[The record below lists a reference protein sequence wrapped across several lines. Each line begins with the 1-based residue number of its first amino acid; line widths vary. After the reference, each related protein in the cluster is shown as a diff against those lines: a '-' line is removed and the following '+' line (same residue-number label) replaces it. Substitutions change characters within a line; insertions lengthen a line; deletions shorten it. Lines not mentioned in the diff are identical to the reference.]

1 MTNTNVKLIDFWAAW
16 CGPCKV
22 MNPVIEEIESEFAG
36 QLVVE
41 KIDVDQTENQEKVQA
56 YQVGA
61 MPTYIIEKDG
71 QVVEQFIGA
80 QSKSTLVNALK
91 SALAASA

>member
-1 MTNTNVKLIDFWAAW
+1 MAQIKLYDFWAAW

-22 MNPVIEEIESEFAG
+22 MHPIIEDIEQEFAN
-36 QLVVE
+36 QITIE
-41 KIDVDQTENQEKVQA
+41 KVDVDDPANQEKVFE
-56 YQVGA
+56 YQIGA
-61 MPTYIIEKDG
+61 MPTFIIEKDG

-91 SALAASA
+91 QILG

>member
-1 MTNTNVKLIDFWAAW
+1 MANVTLLDFWAAW

-22 MNPVIEEIESEFAG
+22 MHPIIDELEKEFAG
-36 QLVVE
+36 KITVV
-41 KIDVDQTENQEKVQA
+41 KIDVDQAENQAKVEE

-71 QVVEQFIGA
+71 QVVEQFVGA
-80 QSKSTLVNALK
+80 QSKTTLSNALK
-91 SALAASA
+91 QALGELG

>member
-1 MTNTNVKLIDFWAAW
+1 MSNVKLLDFWAAW
-16 CGPCKV
+16 CGPCKI
-22 MNPVIEEIESEFAG
+22 MHPIIEEIEKEFAG
-36 QLVVE
+36 KVEVVKVDVDDAQNQQLVQ
-41 KIDVDQTENQEKVQA
+41 D

-80 QSKSTLVNALK
+80 QPKSVLVKALDHTINGH
-91 SALAASA
+91 